1 MQDRFLSGRCSS
13 PPAGNGVRAP
23 DPSSGCTDANLYP
36 TGAKGEFE
44 GYASVFGVMD
54 LGRDVVMP
62 GAFRAS
68 IARRGVGGVKLL
80 WQHDPGQPLGIWTSL
95 QEDGRG
101 LHVRGALDLQQSKSR
116 EILSLLKQGALD
128 GLSIG
133 YRTEIERK
141 DPETG
146 LRRLERIDLWE
157 ISLVTFPLLP
167 QARVQSVKAAQAGSY
182 GAKSALHP
190 ASWLASSRSSGR

>member
-1 MQDRFLSGRCSS
+1 MQDHFLSDRCPS
-13 PPAGNGVRAP
+13 PPVGNGVRAS
-23 DPSSGCTDANLYP
+23 DPSSGGADATLYSS
-36 TGAKGEFE
+36 GAKGEFE

-54 LGRDVVMP
+54 LGHDVVMP
-62 GAFRAS
+62 GAFKES
-68 IARRGVGGVKLL
+68 ITRRGIGGIKLL
-80 WQHDPGQPLGIWTSL
+80 WQHDPGQPLGIWTHV

-101 LHVRGALDLQQSKSR
+101 LFVRGALDLQQSKAR
-116 EILSLLKQGALD
+116 EILSLLKRGALD

-167 QARVQSVKAAQAGSY
+167 QARVQSVKAAPAGYCRMKAAS
-182 GAKSALHP
+182 HP
-190 ASWLASSRSSGR
+190 ASWLATSRTSGR

>member
-1 MQDRFLSGRCSS
+1 MNSVFLSGRCPS
-13 PPAGNGVRAP
+13 PLAGNGVRVPVPSFKHADASHLSAGP
-23 DPSSGCTDANLYP
+23 DGN
-36 TGAKGEFE
+36 FE
-44 GYASVFGVMD
+44 GYASVFGMMD

-62 GAFRAS
+62 GAFRES
-68 IARRGVGGVKLL
+68 IAARGTGGIKLL
-80 WQHDPGQPLGIWTSL
+80 WQHDPTQPVGTWETIE
-95 QEDGRG
+95 EDRHG
-101 LHVRGALDLQQSKSR
+101 LYVRGALDLEQSRAR
-116 EILSLLKQGALD
+116 EILSLMRKGALD

-167 QARVQSVKAAQAGSY
+167 QARVRAVKTARF
-182 GAKSALHP
+182 P
-190 ASWLASSRSSGR
+190 FT